1 MGLSI
6 DKMNDQRPEV
16 DDYEEKKESIIKSIE
31 EESVRGEITRE
42 QAKDIGIDDMYID
55 KLLEEG
61 ILVPGE
67 NGEDDVLTL
76 KKELLN
82 KEPLEE
88 YDEAA

>member
-6 DKMNDQRPEV
+6 DKMNDQRLEV

-42 QAKDIGIDDMYID
+42 QAKDIGIDNTYID

-67 NGEDDVLTL
+67 NGEDDVFTL
-76 KKELLN
+76 KKELLK